1 MSLIRSNN
9 TTRSNAGSGKRLWLT
24 LGLPPVIF
32 LVVIVLASVYFGAV
46 AGAAGTAVTSTTI
59 SEQVTQATPILLLGV
74 QLALLLLLWRTLR
87 AEGVSLP
94 DMGWRVAR
102 GQQLWWEVGL
112 GAVIGVGTAVL
123 YFTVLS
129 PLMEMA
135 QRTIGDYVPA
145 GELFPALSG
154 SILPFFLAN
163 VLLAPFVEEN
173 LYRGYGLWGLYGRF
187 QPPLAIFISCTFFG
201 LLHWTGGFWYV
212 LLTGFVAGGIFA
224 GLVAKRG
231 NIIAA
236 FAAHLALNLVEF
248 LYIWL
253 WLSA

>member
-1 MSLIRSNN
+1 MSLAKSEN
-9 TTRSNAGSGKRLWLT
+9 TTRSFAGSGKRLWLT

-46 AGAAGTAVTSTTI
+46 AGTAGTAVTSTTI

-74 QLALLLLLWRTLR
+74 QLALLLLWRTLR

-94 DMGWRVAR
+94 DIGWRVAS
-102 GQQLWWEVGL
+102 GQQLWREVGL
-112 GAVIGVGTAVL
+112 GAVIGVGTAVF

-173 LYRGYGLWGLYGRF
+173 LYRGYGLRGLYGRF
-187 QPPLAIFISCTFFG
+187 QPPLAIFISCIFFG